1 MSDERGISRRTL
13 LGLGV
18 GGAIGLAGG
27 AVAGRATADSDPPV
41 DTGPGGEPQ
50 IVPFHGRHQ
59 AGIGTAA
66 QDRLHFAALD
76 VLDGTSRDDL
86 AALLRDWT
94 AAAFA
99 MTEGRT
105 VGGPAGSQIQDA
117 APLDTGEAQGLDPAN
132 LTVTIGFGP
141 SLFDRRF
148 GLAGRRPRA
157 LVPLPAFPGDAL
169 DPARSDGDI
178 AIQACSDDPQVA
190 VHAVRNLI
198 RIGHGVT
205 AVRFSQL
212 GFGRTSS
219 TTSAQVT
226 PRNLLGFKDGT
237 ANLRSDDESAM
248 AEHVWVGA
256 GDEPGPGGWIT
267 GGSYM
272 VARRIR
278 MHIET
283 WDRDPLEDQERVIG
297 RQRLSGAPF
306 GSDDEFA
313 ELDLD
318 KVDPDA
324 HVARAHPTR
333 NDGVKLLRRGYSF
346 VDGSDE
352 LGRLDAGLFFLSF
365 QRSPERFQRVQRNLA
380 GKHRDLLNEY
390 TVHVGAGLYAVPPGV
405 RDERDW
411 WGRGLFE
418 AA

>member
-1 MSDERGISRRTL
+1 MTDGPGVSRRTL

-27 AVAGRATADSDPPV
+27 AVAGRATADQHVPV
-41 DTGPGGEPQ
+41 ATGPGGEPQ
-50 IVPFHGRHQ
+50 VVPFHGRHQ

-76 VLDGTSRDDL
+76 VLAGTSRSDL
-86 AALLRDWT
+86 VALLRDWT

-105 VGGPAGSQIQDA
+105 IGGPAGSQVQDA
-117 APLDTGEAQGLDPAN
+117 PPLDTGEAQGLDPAN
-132 LTVTIGFGP
+132 LTITIGFGP
-141 SLFDRRF
+141 SLFDERF
-148 GLAGRRPRA
+148 GLADRRPRA
-157 LVPLPAFPGDAL
+157 LVALPPFAGDAL

-178 AIQACSDDPQVA
+178 AIQACADDPQVA

-237 ANLRSDDESAM
+237 ANLRSDDERAM
-248 AEHVWVGA
+248 AEHVWVGD
-256 GDEPGPGGWIT
+256 GDEPGAGAWMAGGT
-267 GGSYM
+267 YM
-272 VARRIR
+272 VVRRIR

-283 WDRDPLEDQERVIG
+283 WDRDPLEDQERIIG

-306 GSDDEFA
+306 GTDDEFA

-318 KVDPDA
+318 KVDPNS
-324 HVARAHPTR
+324 HVSLAHPTR
-333 NDGVKLLRRGYSF
+333 NEGVQLLRRGYSF

-352 LGRLDAGLFFLSF
+352 LGRLDAGLFFISF
-365 QRSPERFQRVQRNLA
+365 QRSPERFVRVQRNLA
-380 GKHRDLLNEY
+380 GKHHDLLNEY
-390 TVHVGAGLYAVPPGV
+390 IVHVTSGLYAVPPGV

-411 WGRGLFE
+411 WGRALLTRS
-418 AA
+418 